1 MRALLL
7 ALTVVGCGA
16 DPSVPLTPAI
26 TQPPPAAMLVCPD
39 AASPARV
46 PPLPRG
52 FDAVVRF
59 GREADASYQQTKRAL
74 DRCRASLDGL
84 AHWIADRGR

>member
-26 TQPPPAAMLVCPD
+26 TQPPAALLVCPD

-74 DRCRASLDGL
+74 ETCRKSLEGL
-84 AHWIADRGR
+84 ARWVHAGGT